1 MSRDRRAP
9 PRSSCSTTPRESP
22 YGNPIPGLDEL
33 GEEPNEA
40 FRLGV
45 TSLLELAGEQ
55 PAVVVVRRI
64 GEPAQVDH
72 EALSL
77 LTAAGL
83 LPGQRVRVRR
93 QDGRVI
99 VVRDGAEDTA
109 GVSLPVDVAAHV
121 FAAAVEPATSAG

>member
-1 MSRDRRAP
+1 
-9 PRSSCSTTPRESP
+9 
-22 YGNPIPGLDEL
+22 
-33 GEEPNEA
+33 
-40 FRLGV
+40 
-45 TSLLELAGEQ
+45 
-55 PAVVVVRRI
+55 VVVVRRI

-93 QDGRVI
+93 VDGRVI

-109 GVSLPVDVAAHV
+109 GVSLPIDVAAHV
-121 FAAAVEPATSAG
+121 FAAAVEPATAAG